1 MQKLIIQTD
10 AAPQAVGPYSQAVR
24 AGNLLFISG
33 QIPLDPKDQQM
44 ITGGIVEQIEQVFQ
58 NLSAVC
64 VAGGGSLDQLIKVNV
79 YLTDLGHFADVNT
92 IMAKYCREPYPAR
105 AAVQVSALPKGA
117 QVEIEAV
124 MAL

>member
-1 MQKLIIQTD
+1 MQKSVIQTD
-10 AAPQAVGPYSQAVR
+10 TAPQAVGPYSQAVR
-24 AGNLLFISG
+24 AGDLLFISG

-44 ITGGIVEQIEQVFQ
+44 VSGGIVEQIEQVFQ

-64 VAGGGSLDQLIKVNV
+64 VASGGSLDQLIKVNV
-79 YLTDLGHFADVNT
+79 YLTDLGHFAEVNT
-92 IMAKYCREPYPAR
+92 VMAKYCHEPYPAR

>member
-1 MQKLIIQTD
+1 MQKSTIQTD
-10 AAPQAVGPYSQAVR
+10 TAPQAVGPYSQAVR
-24 AGNLLFISG
+24 SGDLLFISG

-44 ITGGIVEQIEQVFQ
+44 VSGGIVEQIEQVFQ

-64 VAGGGSLDQLIKVNV
+64 VAGGGSLDQLVKVNV
-79 YLTDLGHFADVNT
+79 YLTDLGHFGEVNK

-105 AAVQVSALPKGA
+105 AVVQVSALPKGA
-117 QVEIEAV
+117 QVEIEAI

>member
-1 MQKLIIQTD
+1 MQKLVIQTD
-10 AAPQAVGPYSQAVR
+10 TAPQAVGPYSQAVR
-24 AGNLLFISG
+24 AGDLLFISG
-33 QIPLDPKDQQM
+33 QIPLDPQDQQM
-44 ITGGIVEQIEQVFQ
+44 VAGGIVEQIEQVFK

-64 VAGGGSLDQLIKVNV
+64 VAGGGSLDQLVKVNV
-79 YLTDLGHFADVNT
+79 YLTDLSHFGEVNT